1 MAQATLYTPHKNQK
15 LIHDAINNG
24 NEKYF
29 VLAIGRQFGK
39 TLLDINQALYWALS
53 NKKAR
58 IGWVSPIF
66 SQCKKV
72 FKETYKSFEKK
83 PGIYRSVNKGDLIIE
98 YVTGSTIQFFSAE
111 SYDSIRGNTF
121 DYLIIDEFA
130 FIAREA
136 WTEVLRATVL
146 VKGKKVLI
154 SSTPKGKSLFW
165 ELYHL
170 ERTNSNYK
178 SFSMTSY
185 DNPLIDPKEIDDARL
200 TLPDHI
206 FKQEYLAEFIDDAG
220 AVFRNINE
228 CVKTGITTGKLY
240 AGIDLGRAN
249 DYTVLTIADSNDN
262 EILCKRWRHMDWS
275 TIITEI
281 VNELNA
287 YKPKTLIESNGA
299 QDAIFEMIQKKIT
312 YGKSNVQPF
321 VTTSKSKQTIIEDLI
336 VAFEEKKIGI
346 IGHDFQKHEL
356 EVFTYEYNMKTRQI
370 KYSAP
375 MGLHDDYVM
384 SRALATNAKKTMF
397 KGDFIF
403 KQL

>member
-1 MAQATLYTPHKNQK
+1 MNVTLYTPHANQEI
-15 LIHDAINNG
+15 IHKAINEG
-24 NEKYF
+24 SQKYY
-29 VLAIGRQFGK
+29 VLNIGRQFGK
-39 TLLDINQALYWALS
+39 SMLSMNQLCYWLINDQGCKCA
-53 NKKAR
+53 
-58 IGWVSPIF
+58 WVSPIYK
-66 SQCKKV
+66 QAKKV
-72 FKETYKSFEKK
+72 FDEMVEAFADTGLIQKNSQELTITFGKST
-83 PGIYRSVNKGDLIIE
+83 L
-98 YVTGSTIQFFSAE
+98 QFFSAE
-111 SYDSIRGNTF
+111 RYDNIRGFTF
-121 DYLIIDEFA
+121 DYLVCDEFA
-130 FIAREA
+130 FIDAEA

-146 VKGKKVLI
+146 VKGKKVLLV
-154 SSTPKGKSLFW
+154 STPKGKNHF
-165 ELYHL
+165 YTAFQL
-170 ERTNSNYK
+170 EHSNPQYR
-178 SFSMTSY
+178 SFKMTSY

-299 QDAIFEMIQKKIT
+299 QDAIFEMIQKRIT

-375 MGLHDDYVM
+375 TGLHDDYVM
-384 SRALATNAKKTMF
+384 SRALTTHARKIMY

-403 KQL
+403 RQV

>member
-1 MAQATLYTPHKNQK
+1 MNVTLYTPHKNQE
-15 LIHDAINNG
+15 LIHKAINEG
-24 NEKYF
+24 SQKYY
-29 VLAIGRQFGK
+29 VLDIGRQFGK
-39 TLLDINQALYWALS
+39 SMLAMNQIYFWLINDKGSKCA
-53 NKKAR
+53 
-58 IGWVSPIF
+58 WVSPIYK
-66 SQCKKV
+66 QAKKV
-72 FKETYKSFEKK
+72 FDEMVEAFADTGLIQKNSQDLTITFGKST
-83 PGIYRSVNKGDLIIE
+83 L
-98 YVTGSTIQFFSAE
+98 QFFSAE
-111 SYDSIRGNTF
+111 RYDNIRGFTF
-121 DYLIIDEFA
+121 DYLVCDEFA
-130 FIAREA
+130 FIDAEA

-146 VKGKKVLI
+146 VKGKKVLLV
-154 SSTPKGKSLFW
+154 STPKGKNHF
-165 ELYHL
+165 YTAFQL
-170 ERTNSNYK
+170 EHSNPQYK
-178 SFSMTSY
+178 SFKMTSY

-206 FKQEYLAEFIDDAG
+206 FRQEYLAEFIDDAG

-228 CVKTGITTGKLY
+228 CIKIGSNTGKLF
-240 AGIDLGRAN
+240 AGIDLGRAD

-275 TIITEI
+275 TIINEI
-281 VNELNA
+281 VNELNL

-346 IGHDFQKHEL
+346 IGQDFQKHEL

-370 KYSAP
+370 RYSAP
-375 MGLHDDYVM
+375 TGLHDDYVM
-384 SRALATNAKKTMF
+384 SRALTTHAKKTMF
-397 KGDFIF
+397 KGDFVF

>member
-1 MAQATLYTPHKNQK
+1 MNVTLYTPHKNQEI
-15 LIHDAINNG
+15 IHKAINEG
-24 NEKYF
+24 GQKYY
-29 VLAIGRQFGK
+29 VLDIGRQFGK
-39 TLLDINQALYWALS
+39 SMLAMNQVYFWLINDKGCKCA
-53 NKKAR
+53 
-58 IGWVSPIF
+58 WVSPIYK
-66 SQCKKV
+66 QAKKV
-72 FKETYKSFEKK
+72 FDEMVEAFADTGLIQKNSQDLTITFGKST
-83 PGIYRSVNKGDLIIE
+83 L
-98 YVTGSTIQFFSAE
+98 QFFSAE
-111 SYDSIRGNTF
+111 RYDNIRGFTF
-121 DYLIIDEFA
+121 EYLVCDEFA
-130 FIAREA
+130 FIDAEA

-146 VKGKKVLI
+146 VNGKKVLLV
-154 SSTPKGKSLFW
+154 STPKGKNHF
-165 ELYHL
+165 YTAFQL
-170 ERTNSNYK
+170 EHSNPQYK
-178 SFSMTSY
+178 SFKMTSY

-206 FKQEYLAEFIDDAG
+206 FRQEYLAEFIDDAG

-228 CVKTGITTGKLY
+228 CIKSGSNTGKLF
-240 AGIDLGRAN
+240 AGIDLGRAD

-275 TIITEI
+275 TIINEI
-281 VNELNA
+281 VNELNL

-321 VTTSKSKQTIIEDLI
+321 VTTSKSKQTTIEDLI

-370 KYSAP
+370 RYSAP
-375 MGLHDDYVM
+375 TGLHDDYVM
-384 SRALATNAKKTMF
+384 SRALTTHAKKTMF
-397 KGDFIF
+397 RGDFVF

>member
-1 MAQATLYTPHKNQK
+1 MNVTLYTPHANQE
-15 LIHDAINNG
+15 LIHKAINEG
-24 NEKYF
+24 SQKYY
-29 VLAIGRQFGK
+29 VLDIGRQFGK
-39 TLLDINQALYWALS
+39 SMLAMNQLCYWLINDQGCKCA
-53 NKKAR
+53 
-58 IGWVSPIF
+58 WVSPIYK
-66 SQCKKV
+66 QAKKV
-72 FKETYKSFEKK
+72 FDEMVEAFADTGLIQKNSQELTITFGKST
-83 PGIYRSVNKGDLIIE
+83 L
-98 YVTGSTIQFFSAE
+98 QFFSAE
-111 SYDSIRGNTF
+111 RYDNIRGFTF
-121 DYLIIDEFA
+121 DYLVCDEFA
-130 FIAREA
+130 FIDAEA

-146 VKGKKVLI
+146 VKGKKVLLV
-154 SSTPKGKSLFW
+154 STPKGKNHF
-165 ELYHL
+165 YTAFQL
-170 ERTNSNYK
+170 EHSNPQYR
-178 SFSMTSY
+178 SFKMTSY

-220 AVFRNINE
+220 AVFRNIND

-299 QDAIFEMIQKKIT
+299 QDAIFEMIQKRIT

-375 MGLHDDYVM
+375 TGLHDDYVM
-384 SRALATNAKKTMF
+384 SRALTTHARKIMY

-403 KQL
+403 RQV

>member
-1 MAQATLYTPHKNQK
+1 MNVTLYTPHKNQE
-15 LIHDAINNG
+15 LIHKAINEG
-24 NEKYF
+24 SQKYY
-29 VLAIGRQFGK
+29 VLDIGRQFGK
-39 TLLDINQALYWALS
+39 SMLAMNQIYFWLINDKGSKCA
-53 NKKAR
+53 
-58 IGWVSPIF
+58 WVSPIYK
-66 SQCKKV
+66 QAKKV
-72 FKETYKSFEKK
+72 FDEMVEAFADTGLIQKNSQDLTITFGKST
-83 PGIYRSVNKGDLIIE
+83 L
-98 YVTGSTIQFFSAE
+98 QFFSAE
-111 SYDSIRGNTF
+111 RYDNIRGFTF
-121 DYLIIDEFA
+121 DYLVCDEFA
-130 FIAREA
+130 FIDAEA

-146 VKGKKVLI
+146 VKGKKVLLV
-154 SSTPKGKSLFW
+154 STPKGKNHF
-165 ELYHL
+165 YTAFQL
-170 ERTNSNYK
+170 EHSNPQYK
-178 SFSMTSY
+178 SFKMTSY

-206 FKQEYLAEFIDDAG
+206 FRQEYLAEFIDDAG

-228 CVKTGITTGKLY
+228 CIKTGSNTGKLF
-240 AGIDLGRAN
+240 AGIDLGRAD

-275 TIITEI
+275 TIINEI
-281 VNELNA
+281 VNELNL

-370 KYSAP
+370 RYSAP
-375 MGLHDDYVM
+375 TGLHDDYVM
-384 SRALATNAKKTMF
+384 SRALTTHAKKTMF
-397 KGDFIF
+397 RGDFVF

>member
-1 MAQATLYTPHKNQK
+1 MNVTLYTPHENQEI
-15 LIHDAINNG
+15 IHKAINEG
-24 NEKYF
+24 SQKYY
-29 VLAIGRQFGK
+29 VLNIGRQFGK
-39 TLLDINQALYWALS
+39 SMLSMNQLYYWLINDQGCKCA
-53 NKKAR
+53 
-58 IGWVSPIF
+58 WVSPIYK
-66 SQCKKV
+66 QAKKV
-72 FKETYKSFEKK
+72 FDEMVEAFADTGLFQKNASELTITFGKST
-83 PGIYRSVNKGDLIIE
+83 L
-98 YVTGSTIQFFSAE
+98 QFFSAE
-111 SYDSIRGNTF
+111 RYDNIRGFTF
-121 DYLIIDEFA
+121 DYLVCDEFA
-130 FIAREA
+130 FIDAEA

-146 VKGKKVLI
+146 VKGKKVLLV
-154 SSTPKGKSLFW
+154 STPKGKNHFFTAFQ
-165 ELYHL
+165 L
-170 ERTNSNYK
+170 EHSNHQYK
-178 SFSMTSY
+178 SFKMTSY
-185 DNPLIDPKEIDDARL
+185 DNPLIDPKEIDDAKS

-206 FKQEYLAEFIDDAG
+206 FRQEYLAEFIDDAG
-220 AVFRNINE
+220 SVFRHIND
-228 CVKTGITTGKLY
+228 CVKVGSATGKLY

-275 TIITEI
+275 TIINEI
-281 VNELNA
+281 VNELNL

-375 MGLHDDYVM
+375 TGLHDDYVM
-384 SRALATNAKKTMF
+384 SRALATHAKKTMF